1 MKYNLYNRPGFVYLE
16 DYQTFRRIHC
26 VASKKHIKHGDWYD
40 VLYTRWLSNRDRYQV
55 LFGILVSN
63 RYSFTKQILVYQTN
77 TCLLWCVCLGL
88 VQKGADQASDPGSW
102 LKIFDQNLCL
112 ASNIYIVYYS
122 GVFFFGKTIQR
133 QQKDR

>member
-1 MKYNLYNRPGFVYLE
+1 MFCIQD
-16 DYQTFRRIHC
+16 DYQTET
-26 VASKKHIKHGDWYD
+26 D
-40 VLYTRWLSNRDRYQV
+40 TRYCLEF
-55 LFGILVSN
+55 LFQTDTRLPN
-63 RYSFTKQILVYQTN
+63 RYSFAKQILVCQTDI
-77 TCLLWCVCLGL
+77 CLFWCMCLGL

-122 GVFFFGKTIQR
+122 GVFFFFGKTIQR